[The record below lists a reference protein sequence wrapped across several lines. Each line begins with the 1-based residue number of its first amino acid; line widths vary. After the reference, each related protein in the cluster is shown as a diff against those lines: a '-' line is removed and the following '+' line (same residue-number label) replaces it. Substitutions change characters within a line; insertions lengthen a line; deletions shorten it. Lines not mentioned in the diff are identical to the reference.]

1 MKFTEIN
8 LFGLYGALIVVMLIC
23 NIAVM
28 GDRSVL
34 NRFAYQATVF
44 LDADNGTISGTIRWP
59 LHNLLFNGPGTA

>member
-1 MKFTEIN
+1 M
-8 LFGLYGALIVVMLIC
+8 VMLIC